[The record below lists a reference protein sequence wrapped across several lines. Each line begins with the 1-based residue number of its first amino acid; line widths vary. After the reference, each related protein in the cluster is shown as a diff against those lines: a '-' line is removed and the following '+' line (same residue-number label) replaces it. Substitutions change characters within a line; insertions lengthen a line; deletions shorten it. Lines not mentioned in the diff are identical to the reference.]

1 MDYNKTPHA
10 EDFSFEIDKLIDE
23 YYRRD
28 LSLENMMKII
38 NDVFEL
44 YNIGDEYV

>member
-1 MDYNKTPHA
+1 MDYTETPHA
-10 EDFSFEIDKLIDE
+10 EDFSFEIDELIDE
-23 YYRRD
+23 YYRRG

-44 YNIGDEYV
+44 YNIDDELV